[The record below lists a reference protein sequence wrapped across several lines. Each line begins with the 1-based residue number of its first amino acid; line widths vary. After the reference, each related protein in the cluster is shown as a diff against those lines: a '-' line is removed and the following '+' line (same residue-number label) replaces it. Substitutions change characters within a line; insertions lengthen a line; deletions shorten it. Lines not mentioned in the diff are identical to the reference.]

1 MCLSVP
7 AKIVEIN
14 GEMARVAVGETIVNA
29 SLQMLDD
36 VKIGDY
42 VLLHTGFALQKIS
55 PADAAE
61 TLALFEELEELNKEM
76 DQEEQSKKYEIHNR
90 IPE

>member
-7 AKIVEIN
+7 AKIIEIN

-36 VKIGDY
+36 VEIGDY

-55 PADAAE
+55 AADAAE
-61 TLALFEELEELNKEM
+61 TLALFEELEEINKEM
-76 DQEEQSKKYEIHNR
+76 DREEQSRKI
-90 IPE
+90 

>member
-7 AKIVEIN
+7 AKIIEIN
-14 GEMARVAVGETIVNA
+14 GEMARVSVGETIVNA

-36 VKIGDY
+36 VEIGDY

-55 PADAAE
+55 AADAAE
-61 TLALFEELEELNKEM
+61 TLALFEELEEINKEM
-76 DQEEQSKKYEIHNR
+76 DREEQSEKA
-90 IPE
+90 

>member
-7 AKIVEIN
+7 AKVVEIN
-14 GEMARVAVGETIVNA
+14 GEIARVAVGETIINA

-36 VKIGDY
+36 VEIGDY

-55 PADAAE
+55 AADAAE
-61 TLALFEELEELNKEM
+61 TLVLFEELEELNKEM
-76 DQEEQSKKYEIHNR
+76 DREEQSKKV
-90 IPE
+90 

>member
-7 AKIVEIN
+7 AKIIEIN

-55 PADAAE
+55 DADAAE
-61 TLALFEELEELNKEM
+61 TLALFDELEELNKEM
-76 DQEEQSKKYEIHNR
+76 DREEQSRKI
-90 IPE
+90 

>member
-7 AKIVEIN
+7 AKIIEIN
-14 GEMARVAVGETIVNA
+14 GEMARVSVGETIVNA

-36 VKIGDY
+36 VEIGDY

-55 PADAAE
+55 AADAAE
-61 TLALFEELEELNKEM
+61 TLALFEELEEINKEM
-76 DQEEQSKKYEIHNR
+76 DREEQSRKV
-90 IPE
+90 

>member
-1 MCLSVP
+1 MCLSIP
-7 AKIVEIN
+7 AKVIEIN

-36 VKIGDY
+36 VEIGDY

-55 PADAAE
+55 AVDAAE
-61 TLALFEELEELNKEM
+61 TLALFEELEEINKKM
-76 DQEEQSKKYEIHNR
+76 DQEEQNKLT
-90 IPE
+90 

>member
-14 GEMARVAVGETIVNA
+14 GEIARVAVGETIINA

-36 VKIGDY
+36 VEIGDY
-42 VLLHTGFALQKIS
+42 VLLHTGFALQKVS
-55 PADAAE
+55 AADAAE
-61 TLALFEELEELNKEM
+61 TLALFEELEEINKEM
-76 DQEEQSKKYEIHNR
+76 DREEQNR
-90 IPE
+90 KI

>member
-7 AKIVEIN
+7 AKIIEIN
-14 GEMARVAVGETIVNA
+14 GEMAKVPIGETIVNA

-36 VKIGDY
+36 VEIGDY

-61 TLALFEELEELNKEM
+61 TLVLFEELEEINKEM
-76 DQEEQSKKYEIHNR
+76 DREEQSRKI
-90 IPE
+90 

>member
-7 AKIVEIN
+7 AKIIEIN
-14 GEMARVAVGETIVNA
+14 GEMARVAVGETIINA

-36 VKIGDY
+36 VEIGDY

-55 PADAAE
+55 AADAAE
-61 TLALFEELEELNKEM
+61 TLALFEELEEINKEM
-76 DQEEQSKKYEIHNR
+76 DREEQSRKV
-90 IPE
+90 

>member
-7 AKIVEIN
+7 AKIIEIN
-14 GEMARVAVGETIVNA
+14 GEMARVSVGETIINA

-36 VKIGDY
+36 VEIGDY

-55 PADAAE
+55 AADAAE
-61 TLALFEELEELNKEM
+61 TLVLFEELEELNKEM
-76 DQEEQSKKYEIHNR
+76 DREEQSRKV
-90 IPE
+90 

>member
-7 AKIVEIN
+7 AKIIEIN

-36 VKIGDY
+36 VEIGDY
-42 VLLHTGFALQKIS
+42 VLLHTGFALQKIN
-55 PADAAE
+55 ATDAAE
-61 TLALFEELEELNKEM
+61 TLALFEELDEINKEM
-76 DQEEQSKKYEIHNR
+76 DREEQSRKI
-90 IPE
+90 

>member
-7 AKIVEIN
+7 AKIIEIN
-14 GEMARVAVGETIVNA
+14 GEMARVSVGETIVNA

-36 VKIGDY
+36 VEIGDY

-55 PADAAE
+55 AADAAE
-61 TLALFEELEELNKEM
+61 TLVLFEELEEINKEM
-76 DQEEQSKKYEIHNR
+76 DREEQSRKV
-90 IPE
+90 